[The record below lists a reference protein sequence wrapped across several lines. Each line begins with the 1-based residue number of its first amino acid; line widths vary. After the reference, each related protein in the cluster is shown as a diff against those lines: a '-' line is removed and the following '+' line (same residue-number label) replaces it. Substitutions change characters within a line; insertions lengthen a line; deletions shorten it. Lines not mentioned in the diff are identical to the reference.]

1 MLLAKIK
8 KIKRKNKL
16 KDKIYKEYELALEN
30 KDYWRSGIL
39 SKRFLKL
46 K

>member
-1 MLLAKIK
+1 MWLIK
-8 KIKRKNKL
+8 KYKQKKRL
-16 KDKIYKEYELALEN
+16 RETIYQEYEIALEK
-30 KDYWRSGIL
+30 KDFIRTGIL

>member
-1 MLLAKIK
+1 MWLIK
-8 KIKRKNKL
+8 KYKQKKRL
-16 KDKIYKEYELALEN
+16 RETIYQEYETALEK
-30 KDYWRSGIL
+30 KDFIRTGIL

>member
-1 MLLAKIK
+1 MWILK
-8 KIKRKNKL
+8 KYKKRERL
-16 KDKIYKEYELALEN
+16 KKMIFEEYEVALEK
-30 KDYWRSGIL
+30 KDFIRTGIL